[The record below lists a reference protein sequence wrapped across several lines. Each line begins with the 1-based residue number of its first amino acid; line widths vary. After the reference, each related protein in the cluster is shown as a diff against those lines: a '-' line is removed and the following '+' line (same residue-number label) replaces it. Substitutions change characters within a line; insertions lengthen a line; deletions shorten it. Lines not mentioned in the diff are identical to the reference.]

1 MKKFLLFFAS
11 LLPTVIWAQ
20 QIYVSPKTLPDF
32 FYENEGPSE
41 ENTFVVSATGLID
54 TIGTTDTL
62 VITASEHFEISTQT
76 SEGFETTLRLF
87 ADADGTV
94 DTTTIYVRMIA
105 GLPATLYEDSIVV
118 STQRVYAQD
127 VVYCHGEVV
136 MPTLPAP
143 SFSLEQGTY
152 SGVQQIDITCEVE
165 EATIQYRHDPNEE
178 WMDFTLPILVDR
190 DMTIWA
196 KATKEGYNDS
206 EEVRTNYAIEY
217 TITATANP
225 EQGTATVSGDGI
237 YHYGGIATLT
247 ATPKEGYL
255 FSSWNNDETAN
266 PMEVTVRGNAT
277 YQAIFEAISYQIT
290 VSADPVNGGVVSGG
304 GTYHFPDRP
313 TVTAVANDGFEFVNW
328 SENGE
333 VVSDEPVYSFFS
345 LTSRVLVA
353 HFNLVA
359 LPTIVGRV
367 TAPEAICAGNSLQL
381 IAPEVSNAYVEGW
394 QISPDTT
401 FAVFSAYTDQ
411 ILDESYNGWQLRYMA
426 SNDAG
431 TTYSDNLTITV
442 FPTIPADEVEPIVLK
457 NCGTSNVRML
467 VYPRSGY
474 QYQWYKDGQAITGA
488 TGQYYYPK
496 QGMKNGTYYVEISM
510 VRDENNNLR
519 CPVASPE
526 IEVAV
531 TTSLI
536 QGKAYPN
543 PCPTA
548 ETLFIMREKEGK
560 ALLHLY
566 SVDGKLVHSQTITQ
580 GQNVIGVN
588 LPNGIY
594 VSHIIDGQGETQT
607 EKIIIQ

>member
-1 MKKFLLFFAS
+1 MKKFLLFFAL
-11 LLPTVIWAQ
+11 LLPTIIWAQ
-20 QIYVSPKTLPDF
+20 QINVSPETLTDF
-32 FYENEGPSE
+32 FYDNEGPSE
-41 ENTFVVSATGLID
+41 EKTFVVSATGLID

-62 VITASEHFEISTQT
+62 VITASERFEISTQ
-76 SEGFETTLRLF
+76 SGEGFETTLRLF

-105 GLPATLYEDSIVV
+105 GLPAGSYDDTIVV
-118 STQRVYAQD
+118 SSQRGYAQD
-127 VVYCHGEVV
+127 AHVHCHGTVV
-136 MPTLPAP
+136 MPTLPTP
-143 SFSLEQGTY
+143 SFSLPSNTYTGEQQ
-152 SGVQQIDITCEVE
+152 VNITCDIEN
-165 EATIQYRHDPNEE
+165 ATIHYRHDPGEE
-178 WMDFTLPILVDR
+178 WLDYTSPILIDR

-206 EEVRTNYAIEY
+206 EEVSAEYAIEY
-217 TITATANP
+217 TITVTANS
-225 EQGTATVSGDGI
+225 EYGTVNGGGT
-237 YHYGGIATLT
+237 YHYDDIATLH
-247 ATPKEGYL
+247 ATPNEGYL
-255 FSSWNNDETAN
+255 FSSWSNDETAN
-266 PMEVTVRGNAT
+266 PMVVTVTGNAT

-290 VSADPVNGGVVSGG
+290 VIADPEDGGVVSGS
-304 GTYHFPDRP
+304 GTYHFPDMP

-328 SENGE
+328 TEDGE
-333 VVSDEPVYSFFS
+333 VVSYEPEYTFFS

-353 HFNLVA
+353 HFNLVD
-359 LPTIVGRV
+359 LPTIIGRV

-381 IAPEVSNAYVEGW
+381 NEPEVSHADTKGW

-401 FAVFSAYTDQ
+401 FAVFSPYTDQ
-411 ILDESYNGWQLRYMA
+411 ILDDSYNGWQLRYMA

-431 TTYSDNLTITV
+431 TTYSENLTVTV
-442 FPTIPADEVEPIVLK
+442 YQTINADEVEPIVTK

-526 IEVAV
+526 IEVVV

-543 PCPTA
+543 PCPTV
-548 ETLFIMREKEGK
+548 ETLFIMREKEGE

-566 SVDGKLVHSQTITQ
+566 SIDGKLVYSQTITQ
-580 GQNVIGVN
+580 GQNAIGVN

-594 VSHIIDGQGETQT
+594 VSYIIDGQGETQT
-607 EKIIIQ
+607 ERIIIQ